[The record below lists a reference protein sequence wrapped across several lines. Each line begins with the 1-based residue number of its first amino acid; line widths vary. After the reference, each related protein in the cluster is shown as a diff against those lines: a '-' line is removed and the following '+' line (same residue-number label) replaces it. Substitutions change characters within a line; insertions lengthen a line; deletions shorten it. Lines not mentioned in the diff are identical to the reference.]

1 MTLYGLMHVCIVGAP
16 QKRLPH
22 FSMFPYGNVLDNFPV
37 RRNKYNDMEKHVKLV
52 VREYERGG
60 GC

>member
-1 MTLYGLMHVCIVGAP
+1 MWRVGAP
-16 QKRLPH
+16 QKRVPH
-22 FSMFPYGNVLDNFPV
+22 FSMFHYGRLLDNFPV